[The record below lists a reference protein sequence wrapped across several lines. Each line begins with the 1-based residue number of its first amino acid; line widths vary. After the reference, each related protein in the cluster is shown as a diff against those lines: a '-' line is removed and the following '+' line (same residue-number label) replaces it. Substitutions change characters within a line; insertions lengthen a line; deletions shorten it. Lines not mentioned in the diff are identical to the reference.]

1 MLPPV
6 LPKCISNKAG
16 KACNNHGLVNHTQ
29 TNPETQR
36 EGIAGVGVANRCLN
50 MRCSPCVAN
59 ALCTCI
65 GIALATD
72 NVVGNVT
79 DGDSTKNHLGLACCE
94 PSRLG
99 GSLGVFC
106 TTDVQPLGIQVGG
119 RLPSRQSWVPYH
131 LGPIGFSGCNN
142 IYH

>member
-1 MLPPV
+1 MMLPPV

-99 GSLGVFC
+99 GVPGSILHNRCPTSGDSGRGE
-106 TTDVQPLGIQVGG
+106 TPLASVMGPLPPGTH
-119 RLPSRQSWVPYH
+119 RLQWM
-131 LGPIGFSGCNN
+131 
-142 IYH
+142 